1 MHKLPPY
8 KQKERQTKQKE
19 NVKKEMGP
27 QLKKPNGFL
36 NHHMLQTI
44 NELQES
50 EFLIQK
56 VVCKHAK
63 ISTVLN
69 LFKLS
74 L

>member
-27 QLKKPNGFL
+27 QPKKPNGFL

-56 VVCKHAK
+56 GSLQACKDLY
-63 ISTVLN
+63 SPQS
-69 LFKLS
+69 F
-74 L
+74 